1 MKLTQFNGA
10 GGKWGTHL
18 KDYQVTPMSSRALLD
33 YEKIREAKVHLD
45 VSLYYF
51 FTREES
57 SFQMTLD
64 QVKVKTFSKS
74 KQISSAFENDCHH
87 FKLDSHAQRDY
98 YQLLRSKCPTVKPRF
113 KRNPNFAWIK
123 EDILRVKHII
133 FSYLISKYSTQQRL
147 AH

>member
-10 GGKWGTHL
+10 GGNWGTHL

-45 VSLYYF
+45 VSLHYF

-57 SFQMTLD
+57 PFQITLD

-98 YQLLRSKCPTVKPRF
+98 YQLLVNVLFLQKNPGLRETPILLG
-113 KRNPNFAWIK
+113 KRKTF
-123 EDILRVKHII
+123 
-133 FSYLISKYSTQQRL
+133 
-147 AH
+147 